1 LSDRFSF
8 ESIGNL
14 SLHSWEQFFHRVPVL
29 LGSLD
34 ASSNFIKLANA
45 LSISWKITLVEG
57 RNGAGKTSILEAI
70 KAALIFNGSSSNTS
84 NLISILSGLFFIF
97 HPVIILDALVSFFKN
112 IRALTFAFHKL
123 GTSLSLLPVPLPSA
137 KVGRVLG
144 THPSF
149 DAQSG
154 VGAGDLASRDLVR
167 RLKVHRR
174 SVLKLCC
181 GWADVCF
188 HVNHTSS
195 CNTRGT
201 LLQVLILRSVCILD
215 DPKGFSDMRGMG
227 RTQSTESRSCGRT
240 LAVLASVFLNKRS
253 PGAGSPA

>member
-45 LSISWKITLVEG
+45 LSISF
-57 RNGAGKTSILEAI
+57 
-70 KAALIFNGSSSNTS
+70 FNGSSSNTS

>member
-1 LSDRFSF
+1 MSDRFSF

-45 LSISWKITLVEG
+45 LSISF
-57 RNGAGKTSILEAI
+57 
-70 KAALIFNGSSSNTS
+70 FNGSSSNTS

>member
-1 LSDRFSF
+1 MSDRFSF

-45 LSISWKITLVEG
+45 LSISF
-57 RNGAGKTSILEAI
+57 
-70 KAALIFNGSSSNTS
+70 FNGSSSNTS

-201 LLQVLILRSVCILD
+201 LLPVLILRSACILD
-215 DPKGFSDMRGMG
+215 DPTGFSDMRGMG
-227 RTQSTESRSCGRT
+227 RTQSTDSRSCGRT